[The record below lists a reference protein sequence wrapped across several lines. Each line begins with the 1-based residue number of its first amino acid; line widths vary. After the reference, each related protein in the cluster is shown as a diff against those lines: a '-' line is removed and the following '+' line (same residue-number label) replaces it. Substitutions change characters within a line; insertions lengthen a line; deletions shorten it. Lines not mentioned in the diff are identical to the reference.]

1 MEKTVTCR
9 DLGLECDFAASGL
22 TGSETVTTIIRHV
35 REKHTVDWFELEKIH
50 ARLRSLLRGIANA
63 GGGRHGDA

>member
-22 TGSETVTTIIRHV
+22 TGSETVTTIIRRV
-35 REKHTVDWFELEKIH
+35 REKHIVDWFELEKIH
-50 ARLRSLLRGIANA
+50 ARLRSLLRGIATA